1 MNPGGGGN
9 DLYNQIGPGFAAF
22 VVVFLLALAIWLLV
36 RSMNGHL
43 RRVRYR
49 EAAEQ
54 QAQRERNERS
64 ENSGSR
70 KLSEFS
76 EINEL
81 NEPREQDGRRPQTGS
96 GRQE

>member
-54 QAQRERNERS
+54 QAER
-64 ENSGSR
+64 
-70 KLSEFS
+70 
-76 EINEL
+76 EL

>member
-70 KLSEFS
+70 ELSELN
-76 EINEL
+76 ELNEL

>member
-22 VVVFLLALAIWLLV
+22 VVVFLLALAIWLLG

-54 QAQRERNERS
+54 QAERERNERS

-70 KLSEFS
+70 ELSEFS
-76 EINEL
+76 ELNEL

>member
-54 QAQRERNERS
+54 QAERERNERS

-70 KLSEFS
+70 ELSEFS
-76 EINEL
+76 ELNEL

>member
-70 KLSEFS
+70 ELSEFS
-76 EINEL
+76 ELDEL

>member
-54 QAQRERNERS
+54 QAERERNERS

-70 KLSEFS
+70 ELSEFS
-76 EINEL
+76 EFSEL

>member
-70 KLSEFS
+70 ELSELS
-76 EINEL
+76 ELNEL

>member
-54 QAQRERNERS
+54 QAERERNERS
-64 ENSGSR
+64 GSR
-70 KLSEFS
+70 ERSERS
-76 EINEL
+76 DL

>member
-9 DLYNQIGPGFAAF
+9 DLYNEIGPGFAAF

-70 KLSEFS
+70 ELSEFS
-76 EINEL
+76 ELNEL

>member
-49 EAAEQ
+49 ETAEQ

-70 KLSEFS
+70 ELSEFS
-76 EINEL
+76 ELNEL

>member
-54 QAQRERNERS
+54 QAERESRESRERHGRS
-64 ENSGSR
+64 EAGQ
-70 KLSEFS
+70 
-76 EINEL
+76 
-81 NEPREQDGRRPQTGS
+81 QDGRRPQTGS

>member
-70 KLSEFS
+70 ELSEFS
-76 EINEL
+76 ALNEL

>member
-22 VVVFLLALAIWLLV
+22 VVIFLLALAIWLLA

-54 QAQRERNERS
+54 QAERDRQAE
-64 ENSGSR
+64 
-70 KLSEFS
+70 
-76 EINEL
+76 
-81 NEPREQDGRRPQTGS
+81 REQGAEG